1 MLRIEGYASLF
12 DQSDLSNDCF
22 VSGAFKPIKQVRM
35 LWNHDP
41 DLVIGRWNSIFQD
54 SKGLFVAGEIGEIS
68 ARSKEVISLA
78 QSGAID
84 GLSVGFKTIKSH
96 RENGTRKITEA
107 SLWEVSLVTF
117 PMLQAAKFK
126 ICQTT

>member
-12 DQSDLSNDCF
+12 DQIDLSNDCF

-35 LWNHDP
+35 LWQHDP
-41 DLVIGRWNSIFQD
+41 EQVVGHWNSISQD
-54 SKGLFVAGEIGEIS
+54 GNGLFVTGEIS
-68 ARSKEVISLA
+68 ARSEDLISLVKD
-78 QSGAID
+78 GVID

-96 RENGTRKITEA
+96 RKNGVRKIKEA

-117 PMLQAAKFK
+117 PMLQTAKFK
-126 ICQTT
+126 ICQTA